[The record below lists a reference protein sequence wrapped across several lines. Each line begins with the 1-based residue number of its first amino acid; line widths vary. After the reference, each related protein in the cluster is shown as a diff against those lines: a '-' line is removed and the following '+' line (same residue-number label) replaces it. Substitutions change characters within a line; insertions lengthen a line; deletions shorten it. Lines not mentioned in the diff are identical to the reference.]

1 MESLFIIYSA
11 LAVFGIGVTIVD
23 LVGVFDH
30 MGSDSAHSDDS
41 DSDADSAAEAD
52 SAHETGLS
60 EDSAEGAPGHT
71 DSGPEHGSYIASA
84 GAGTKAVAKT
94 IGALRTGVYFSLGAG
109 PTGLF
114 GLITGLSAGKS
125 LAWSAGAGVF
135 IAVLAKSLRVLAR
148 RDLDSS
154 IKPEEFLMEKAVVSV
169 TIAPGSM
176 GKVIARRY
184 GTETE
189 LYARCRDAGLRI
201 AKGSEV
207 RIIDADSGCYW
218 VEPLS

>member
-30 MGSDSAHSDDS
+30 MGSDGAHSDDS

-52 SAHETGLS
+52 GAHETGFS
-60 EDSAEGAPGHT
+60 EDSAEGAPAIRT
-71 DSGPEHGSYIASA
+71 PVLSTGP
-84 GAGTKAVAKT
+84 T
-94 IGALRTGVYFSLGAG
+94 LRRPAREPRLSPRRSERFAPGLLLPRAG

-135 IAVLAKSLRVLAR
+135 IAVLAKSLRALAR

-154 IKPEEFLMEKAVVSV
+154 LKPEEFLMEKAVVSV

-207 RIIDADSGCYW
+207 RIIDADEGCYW